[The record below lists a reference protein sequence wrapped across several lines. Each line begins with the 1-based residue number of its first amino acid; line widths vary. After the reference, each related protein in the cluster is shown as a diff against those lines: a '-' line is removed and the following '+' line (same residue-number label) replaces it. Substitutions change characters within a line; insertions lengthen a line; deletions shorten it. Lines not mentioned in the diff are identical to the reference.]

1 MMIYRGILIR
11 SLFIAVFVL
20 SPSLYAARRTTDFTQ
35 KPDSW
40 FNSDEGRKAL
50 NNILSWQSE
59 HGDWPKNKDC
69 SSKDPS
75 GSPIWARFY
84 EIETNRP
91 FFCDR
96 DGIKKY
102 RLEEISSGRQNAYA
116 WYNYAGDKVAKA
128 YDIWPHR

>member
-1 MMIYRGILIR
+1 MAKKSIFFILKSSGVAWYQSSKI
-11 SLFIAVFVL
+11 
-20 SPSLYAARRTTDFTQ
+20 
-35 KPDSW
+35 
-40 FNSDEGRKAL
+40 EGFRYVKRDL
-50 NNILSWQSE
+50 I
-59 HGDWPKNKDC
+59 
-69 SSKDPS
+69 KDPS

-96 DGIKKY
+96 DGVKKY